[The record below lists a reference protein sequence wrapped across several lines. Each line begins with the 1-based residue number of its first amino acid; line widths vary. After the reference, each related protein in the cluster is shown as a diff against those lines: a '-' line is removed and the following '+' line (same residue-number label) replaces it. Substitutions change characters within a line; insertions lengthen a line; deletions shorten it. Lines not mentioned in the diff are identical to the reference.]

1 MPRHKTS
8 TVLKPETVKISLK
21 MSWSILIDVKLKRLT
36 VDICRLHGKSIRQTF
51 EAYALY
57 IVRSWAE
64 KGDPD
69 ENQQASSWGL
79 QKSMMPVSKHAA
91 WSLMRP
97 PQWFGMIWHNRT
109 DTVNYNRFSER
120 EKKNKHQSSKT
131 IQDAYHVYKHLSF
144 NRWQWE
150 ACWDTMQH

>member
-8 TVLKPETVKISLK
+8 TVLKPETREIFV

-36 VDICRLHGKSIRQTF
+36 VDCMGKSIRQTF

-79 QKSMMPVSKHAA
+79 QKVH
-91 WSLMRP
+91 
-97 PQWFGMIWHNRT
+97 
-109 DTVNYNRFSER
+109 
-120 EKKNKHQSSKT
+120 
-131 IQDAYHVYKHLSF
+131 DAC
-144 NRWQWE
+144 E
-150 ACWDTMQH
+150 